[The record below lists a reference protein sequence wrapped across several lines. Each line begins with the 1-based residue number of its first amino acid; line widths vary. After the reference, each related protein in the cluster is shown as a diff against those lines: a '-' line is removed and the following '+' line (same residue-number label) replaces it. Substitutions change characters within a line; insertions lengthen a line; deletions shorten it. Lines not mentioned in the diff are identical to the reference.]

1 MKSSKEKILLIR
13 ILEDKI
19 FIANASKHSK
29 KFKLSI
35 QGNIQTCLKD
45 SLNINMKLFI
55 GGLAPVTQ
63 ADTDFQLPF
72 KFCFAKNG
80 MLKLSPG
87 FIT

>member
-1 MKSSKEKILLIR
+1 
-13 ILEDKI
+13 
-19 FIANASKHSK
+19 
-29 KFKLSI
+29 
-35 QGNIQTCLKD
+35 
-45 SLNINMKLFI
+45 MKLFI

-72 KFCFAKNG
+72 EFCFAKNG

>member
-1 MKSSKEKILLIR
+1 M
-13 ILEDKI
+13 
-19 FIANASKHSK
+19 
-29 KFKLSI
+29 
-35 QGNIQTCLKD
+35 CLKD

-72 KFCFAKNG
+72 KFCFVKNG